1 MPPVKSGSVE
11 PNSEQDTASSSIQPS
26 SSTLN
31 AASGS
36 GTNSNTSNILK
47 ERRFKLSRACD
58 RCRRRRIKCDEGH
71 PCQACLTAN
80 SSCTFE
86 EPGKRTHPHK
96 SKRTS
101 TLEDRMHVLETLIQ
115 AIPPAVFAASG
126 LGAQAQAAVLGNTA
140 SLFADANAALNSDTL
155 PPQTNAPGVPP
166 PALSGMH
173 VVNPAGYFGQ
183 GQNHDAN
190 GMNGMNGAQQ
200 LNGAQLNGA
209 PQPNGAQ
216 QLNGLHGLDGLN
228 GLDGMGGMNGMH
240 GGDMHGARLNGGDM
254 TGFSDAAIDRLS
266 EETGRL
272 SLNATYLYVDDEGYT
287 RWQGETSGMPL
298 LDLLVE
304 IHAVDDVKGGGGA
317 SVAGASAG
325 RMGRN
330 GRSGGP
336 GSDGTSSESGA
347 QPDSP
352 IDWFP
357 NRSARRPAAVNPET
371 LWLLVTSHIAPDLM
385 DALVQT
391 YLSTSYYLMPFLHIP
406 TFLKDYG
413 NPAKWGEPGFASFIV
428 AICCLASRHTDD
440 PRARADPATG
450 TGAALPQGTTSDG
463 SGTGLTAGTQWFELL
478 GRLRTLPGSDRP
490 TLYAVHAAL
499 VAGVYATGL
508 GRLSAAAALISE
520 ASARCID
527 AGLHRSAARYDAFNP
542 VEDEVRRR
550 TFWCV
555 YAWDKQL
562 AAHLGRPPVLRL
574 RDCDVGEPAPV
585 DDEYVTVDGYV
596 GRDGVTRDEYT
607 PEAARADCRMV
618 AFVAWVKMM
627 VVLEA
632 VLDVPPSREDPG
644 SFLNR
649 AGCLGGGRRSGRGGG
664 NALRDEETMLDE
676 VHVSVP
682 AFWSHKH
689 TAFPPTAGYGAFGT
703 TPQSCW
709 STPLAAE
716 TLGSDDVIRVTQAV
730 RLHCTEQ
737 FVRLLIYRHRI
748 SQLVAARAQLA
759 EQQAQGVPTPYKP
772 NAADTAARERE
783 AMVSAHRCA
792 LQLVAAYLHV
802 ATRGLMTYY
811 GVHVIHQ
818 LTQAGRTLVAVLL
831 NCKCDCGR
839 QGEAPSE
846 ANPARPNCRCGLEHL
861 IPSAMDALRSCVGLL
876 RRFSGRY
883 VCGLRSGDLMEEFCR
898 LTGIPLESSH
908 RQDGEDNRP
917 AWIRPVRKKSSMR
930 SPSSAR
936 GAGDHRARSHS
947 FISERGR
954 RPSTSSYARSVGS
967 DSAGSPEGSPA
978 GGNAPSPLTGVP
990 INRPSPSVFTG
1001 NSPSAFNVGSPSQHF
1016 GTSPSQPFPS
1026 SSFPSGPGSNGAF
1039 SPSSTFK
1046 MPSGAGN
1053 PHDSLGGA
1061 LSRDVLGGGG
1071 QSKGG
1076 LTNGFPSAPNS
1087 ASAASPRHSFSESP
1101 SQRFASASLFADAK
1115 RASFSSD
1122 PFSLDM
1128 AGLYR
1133 GSGQA
1138 GFETP
1143 TAAFPNGPPGP
1154 GFGNG
1159 FDVDVD
1165 MGHPGALDGLG
1176 GGMSLDGTHAPMGIS
1191 EAELMALITSELGS
1205 QHAQNEREGSAREQ
1219 DSRGKEGDAAAR
1231 MNGIAAGH

>member
-1 MPPVKSGSVE
+1 
-11 PNSEQDTASSSIQPS
+11 
-26 SSTLN
+26 
-31 AASGS
+31 
-36 GTNSNTSNILK
+36 
-47 ERRFKLSRACD
+47 
-58 RCRRRRIKCDEGH
+58 
-71 PCQACLTAN
+71 
-80 SSCTFE
+80 
-86 EPGKRTHPHK
+86 
-96 SKRTS
+96 
-101 TLEDRMHVLETLIQ
+101 
-115 AIPPAVFAASG
+115 
-126 LGAQAQAAVLGNTA
+126 
-140 SLFADANAALNSDTL
+140 
-155 PPQTNAPGVPP
+155 
-166 PALSGMH
+166 
-173 VVNPAGYFGQ
+173 
-183 GQNHDAN
+183 
-190 GMNGMNGAQQ
+190 
-200 LNGAQLNGA
+200 GA
-209 PQPNGAQ
+209 P
-216 QLNGLHGLDGLN
+216 D
-228 GLDGMGGMNGMH
+228 
-240 GGDMHGARLNGGDM
+240 
-254 TGFSDAAIDRLS
+254 DR
-266 EETGRL
+266 
-272 SLNATYLYVDDEGYT
+272 
-287 RWQGETSGMPL
+287 
-298 LDLLVE
+298 
-304 IHAVDDVKGGGGA
+304 
-317 SVAGASAG
+317 
-325 RMGRN
+325 
-330 GRSGGP
+330 
-336 GSDGTSSESGA
+336 
-347 QPDSP
+347 P

-440 PRARADPATG
+440 PRARVDPATG
-450 TGAALPQGTTSDG
+450 AGAALPQGATSDG

-520 ASARCID
+520 AAARCID
-527 AGLHRSAARYDAFNP
+527 AGLHRSAARYDAFTP

-585 DDEYVTVDGYV
+585 DDEFVTAEGYV
-596 GRDGVTRDEYT
+596 GRDGVVREAYG
-607 PEAARADCRMV
+607 PEAARAECRMV

-632 VLDVPPSREDPG
+632 VLDVPPTREDQG
-644 SFLNR
+644 SFLTR
-649 AGCLGGGRRSGRGGG
+649 AGGLGGGRRSGRGGG

-676 VHVSVP
+676 VHVNIPS
-682 AFWSHKH
+682 FWCHKH

-716 TLGSDDVIRVTQAV
+716 TLSSDDVIRVTQAV

-748 SQLVAARAQLA
+748 SQLVAARAQ
-759 EQQAQGVPTPYKP
+759 QSQNPGVYKP

-783 AMVSAHRCA
+783 AMVAAHRCA

-898 LTGIPLESSH
+898 LTGIPLETSQ
-908 RQDGEDNRP
+908 RPDGEENRP
-917 AWIRPVRKKSSMR
+917 AWIRPVRKKSSVR
-930 SPSSAR
+930 SPSNAR
-936 GAGDHRARSHS
+936 SGDHRARSHS

-1001 NSPSAFNVGSPSQHF
+1001 NSPSAFGSSPNTFNVGSPSQHF
-1016 GTSPSQPFPS
+1016 GTSPSQAFPS
-1026 SSFPSGPGSNGAF
+1026 SSFNTGPGQNGTY
-1039 SPSSTFK
+1039 SPASAFK
-1046 MPSGAGN
+1046 MPPGN
-1053 PHDSLGGA
+1053 GHDPLGGN
-1061 LSRDVLGGGG
+1061 LSHGGG

-1076 LTNGFPSAPNS
+1076 YPPAANS
-1087 ASAASPRHSFSESP
+1087 ASAASPRHSFSDSNSQRFGDSPSQRFAESP
-1101 SQRFASASLFADAK
+1101 SQRFASSSLFADANAK
-1115 RASFSSD
+1115 RASFASD

-1143 TAAFPNGPPGP
+1143 TAAFPNGPPSSGLHGQ

-1165 MGHPGALDGLG
+1165 MGHPGGLGHSSGLGHSGGLGHPGGLDGLG
-1176 GGMSLDGTHAPMGIS
+1176 AGMSLEGHHAPMGIS

-1205 QHAQNEREGSAREQ
+1205 QHAQNERPDGSREQ
-1219 DSRGKEGDAAAR
+1219 QDARGKEGDGASR
-1231 MNGIAAGH
+1231 MNGVASSH